1 MNSHMFFPLP
11 RLITRRFACFA
22 GSHPF
27 CMLVLAV
34 PLVHLCCLNAPSL
47 CWSNDHFCWSRNQ
60 GRILDGCI
68 STLLPNAPV
77 FYGIIYI
84 YHWVQIMSHD
94 SMAFMFAILPFCL
107 KHELN
112 RPRFTIFV
120 LFSQRVAS
128 VASRHSSQTPT
139 ARNSACCAQRCGGW
153 LIEVWG
159 WRRSAASV
167 WWLGF
172 GMI

>member
-1 MNSHMFFPLP
+1 MGFLYLFVTIPTFSRDINICGSSNSLLESINVCACACVHTHTHVYIYNIHVCTHTHPQIINEFTYVFPIATFDYQKVCL
-11 RLITRRFACFA
+11 CFA

-77 FYGIIYI
+77 FYGIICVYIYIYI

-94 SMAFMFAILPFCL
+94 SMAFMFAILP
-107 KHELN
+107 
-112 RPRFTIFV
+112 
-120 LFSQRVAS
+120 
-128 VASRHSSQTPT
+128 
-139 ARNSACCAQRCGGW
+139 
-153 LIEVWG
+153 
-159 WRRSAASV
+159 
-167 WWLGF
+167 
-172 GMI
+172 